1 MGWFN
6 SLIISSTVAI
16 STIVGFNSLSPRP
29 DSEPYDYEL
38 HVFGADSC
46 PPCRR
51 MDREVWQSLSDPL
64 KYKDEQHKVMELF
77 LKQHNIEFHK
87 HMWNKRT
94 DPFKKYK
101 INKVPTILLIQ
112 GEEVILSTRGYKS
125 KEQVKKLIQT
135 KIKGQNNE

>member
-6 SLIISSTVAI
+6 SLIISSAITI
-16 STIVGFNSLSPRP
+16 STIVGLNGLSPRS
-29 DSEPYDYEL
+29 DGEPYDYEL

-64 KYKDEQHKVMELF
+64 KYKDEQHKTMELF

-87 HMWNKRT
+87 HMWRKGT

-101 INKVPTILLIQ
+101 IKKVPYFLLIK
-112 GEEVILSTRGYKS
+112 GDDIILSARGYKS
-125 KEQVKKLIQT
+125 KEQVTKLIQT